1 MASGIRKLFIDSR
14 INTVGT
20 PNDFT
25 IQLPQMFPTTNTQAL
40 VLGQFSITNVF
51 QSIMRDYNDILF
63 LQIAGA
69 QQAATI
75 AAGVNDKLYYV
86 ATTDAFQNPFY
97 EYEIV
102 TLNPGTYTPQTFAA
116 ELQRVLQVRYPRV
129 TVTTDSNGKL
139 VYNGYSPD
147 YSIYIRVPPLQD
159 IVSTVWQADQWKG
172 AAYDPFN
179 SHSLNGCFTNATDT
193 MQRSYTWTLQLPSTG
208 QLYNAGV
215 RLAPGQYDG
224 PGFAAA
230 LQTALTNIAGLT
242 TSATDPPLACR
253 CP

>member
-1 MASGIRKLFIDSR
+1 M
-14 INTVGT
+14 
-20 PNDFT
+20 PN
-25 IQLPQMFPTTNTQAL
+25 
-40 VLGQFSITNVF
+40 
-51 QSIMRDYNDILF
+51 YNDILY

-75 AAGVNDKLYYV
+75 AAGVNDKLYYM
-86 ATTDAFQNPFY
+86 ASTDAFQNPFY
-97 EYEIV
+97 EYQIA
-102 TLNPGTYTPQTFAA
+102 TLNPGTYTAEAFAA
-116 ELQRVLQVRYPRV
+116 ELQRVWRLRYPRV
-129 TVTTDSNGKL
+129 TVTIVNGKL
-139 VYNGYSPD
+139 VYDGYNPD
-147 YSIYIRVPPLQD
+147 YSIYLRVPSLQN
-159 IVSTVWQADQWKG
+159 IVSTVWQAEQWKG
-172 AAYDPFN
+172 ATYDPFN
-179 SHSLNGCFTNATDT
+179 NHSLNGCFVNATDT

-215 RLAPGQYDG
+215 RLPPGQYDG